1 MTTVDVVDVSTART
15 AAAVSTAVGALVG
28 VDVAVPVLGGGTVR
42 AVDLDAAATSPASA
56 AVAAAVADALPHTSS
71 VHRGTGWKS
80 QVTSARYEAAREA
93 VLAFA
98 GADPATHTAVFGRN
112 TTEALNTLAFR
123 LRLDRATSTVVVTG
137 AEHHAN
143 ILPWRRHAALEVV
156 GVDGA
161 GTFTPDDVAA
171 ALDAVAARGRPAA
184 VLAVTGASNVT
195 GWLPDVA
202 AIGAVAARRGVLL
215 VLDAAQLAPHR
226 PLGMGAWGVGA
237 LALSGHKM
245 YAPFGAGALVAP
257 RALLADGE
265 PMLVGGGA
273 VDAVSFD
280 EVLWTSGPDREEAG
294 SPNTLGAIALGAA
307 AGELSGMWPELI
319 EHEASITAAL
329 DEEVASVPGL
339 VRYGPVDGPR
349 LPVATF
355 DLPGLPH
362 ALVAARLSHEHGIAV
377 RSGCFCAHPLL
388 TRLLGLDEAAVAAF
402 HADVAAG
409 RRGAVPGLVRASAG
423 RGTTVDDVRRLG
435 AALRAIVASPGAM
448 ERYAVDDHGQ
458 WAPREAVITA

>member
-1 MTTVDVVDVSTART
+1 MDSTDGERRL
-15 AAAVSTAVGALVG
+15 GALVG
-28 VDVAVPVLGGGTVR
+28 VDVVVPVAGGREVR
-42 AVDLDAAATSPASA
+42 AVDLDAGATSPASV
-56 AVAAAVADALPHTSS
+56 AVAAAVVAALPHTSS

-80 QVTSARYEAAREA
+80 QVTSARYEAARET

-98 GADPATHTAVFGRN
+98 GADPATHTVVFGRN

-123 LRLDRATSTVVVTG
+123 MRLPAGATVVTTG

-156 GVDGA
+156 EVDDR

-171 ALDAVAARGRPAA
+171 ALDRVAARGRPAA

-202 AIGAVAARRGVLL
+202 AIGRAAAARGVVL

-226 PLGMGAWGVGA
+226 PLAMSAWGVGA

-257 RALLADGE
+257 RALLAGGE
-265 PMLVGGGA
+265 PLLVGGGA

-280 EVLWTSGPDREEAG
+280 EVLWTDGPDREEAG
-294 SPNTLGAIALGAA
+294 SPNVLGVIALAA
-307 AGELSGMWPELI
+307 AAEELSGIWPDLLA
-319 EHEASITAAL
+319 HEGRITAAL
-329 DEEVASVPGL
+329 DAEMTSVPGL

-355 DLPGLPH
+355 DLPGVPH

-388 TRLLGLDEAAVAAF
+388 TRLLGLDDAAVAAF

-409 RRGAVPGLVRASAG
+409 HRGAVPGLVRASAG
-423 RGTTVDDVRRLG
+423 RGTSLADVGALG
-435 AALRAIVASPGAM
+435 DALRAIVADPDGGRA
-448 ERYAVDDHGQ
+448 YAVDDHGQ
-458 WAPREAVITA
+458 WSPEVALITS